1 MRAFEQ
7 DRLDH
12 RQRLRGIARMQGQ
25 GQREG
30 EAGIVRRQ
38 LLRLLQMAERLVAAL
53 LAHQAEAQRVVQQ
66 RGLRA

>member
-1 MRAFEQ
+1 MRTFEQ
-7 DRLDH
+7 DLLH
-12 RQRLRGIARMQGQ
+12 QSKRLRGSARMQGE

-66 RGLRA
+66 RGLRT